1 MVSAKSTG
9 AGSST
14 ATSSLLAST
23 GGGGGSS
30 IMLGASSSASNS
42 KVDVTMK
49 LAQLQNLCK
58 RDPVGYREDYEAQ
71 IRRLESECSILKLSP
86 QSSPSPR
93 LIELIQFAAAV
104 SSSVAYRGEESDR
117 IANLLIDL
125 LVGGGTGGKSSSSDE
140 MTANAG
146 SLQIAMPTMALQ
158 LHRDVRKTCVS
169 ALILMRN
176 KGVIPPLRL
185 LELFFKLLSVVADKG
200 LRELLYKH
208 MVNDIRNINKKGK
221 RDDLV
226 NRSIQSYLHRV
237 ISTHGQSETAKG
249 DEEESATDIA
259 TKRATDLVCELYR
272 RQVWTD
278 SRTVAILASAVT
290 AKNTTVMARAMRF
303 FLNIEEKMAEDAKA
317 ADEEIWDAS
326 QKVDFHRFS
335 RKTNSRQRHVD
346 RQLKNRKKQQK
357 KREGTGSDDW
367 MDVRDDEGVDAAKKL
382 YPAIELLRD
391 PQGLAEAVLR
401 RLKTPKSISYK
412 VKLLMMNFV
421 TRLVGNHELLLLNL
435 YPFLQKYMGGQQ
447 RDVTAVLAYTVQAC
461 HESVPPDEVCGI
473 LKTIAHN
480 FVTER
485 CSEEQMAVGINAIR
499 AICSR
504 VPSILSLEE
513 TRGVV
518 AIGGDATSAT
528 IMDVEAFVRD
538 IAGYNN
544 HRDRSVAIAGKAF
557 VNFIRETYPSLLQGK
572 DRGLKGSALHRNK
585 TMPMRFGEQKVSS
598 GVEGADLLVEY
609 ESKRAAYMKKKER
622 GELES
627 DSGDLEEIEDPVDD
641 NDDSE
646 QGEEED
652 EEAPDLVMLDGEDD
666 GNQEVDDEEND
677 NDDEEEEEVEEEEE
691 LDEEELDNDDDDEVE
706 VGEVDETQN
715 STTADNDG
723 NGNDEDDDDVEKPV
737 IDLSKMSQQE
747 RDALKQHV
755 SSTRVFSSQDFAKM
769 RKLVERERRARM
781 DPREAARRKRAIA
794 QRGGGED
801 FYFDPLS
808 DDDDDDAAPNNGGD
822 GGNDDDDDQ
831 IKIKGAVGVSDI
843 MAEATRKRQ
852 TKADKLQK
860 VLAGREKFETKGR
873 AGGSTNTEKLRRKN
887 FVMSKSSRA
896 ARAKGRGKGGLSENN
911 KKRGRG
917 GISNQGQQGKQQV
930 GHEARKRRRKL

>member
-1 MVSAKSTG
+1 
-9 AGSST
+9 
-14 ATSSLLAST
+14 
-23 GGGGGSS
+23 
-30 IMLGASSSASNS
+30 
-42 KVDVTMK
+42 MK

-58 RDPVGYREDYEAQ
+58 RDPIGYREDYEAQ
-71 IRRLESECSILKLSP
+71 IRRLESECGILKLSP
-86 QSSPSPR
+86 QSTPSPR

-104 SSSVAYRGEESDR
+104 SSSVAYKGEESDR

-125 LVGGGTGGKSSSSDE
+125 LVGGGGGGGAGGTGPSSSLDE
-140 MTANAG
+140 TMANVG
-146 SLQIAMPTMALQ
+146 SLQMAMPTMALQ

-221 RDDLV
+221 RDDHV

-237 ISTHGQSETAKG
+237 ISTHGQSEIAKG
-249 DEEESATDIA
+249 DGEESATDIA

-317 ADEEIWDAS
+317 AEEEIWDAS

-401 RLKTPKSISYK
+401 RLKTPKSITYK

-461 HESVPPDEVCGI
+461 HESVPPDEVYGI

-513 TRGVV
+513 SRGI
-518 AIGGDATSAT
+518 AATGGEATSAT
-528 IMDVEAFVRD
+528 TMDVEAFVRD
-538 IAGYNN
+538 IAAYNN

-585 TMPMRFGEQKVSS
+585 TMPMRFGEQKVST

-609 ESKRAAYMKKKER
+609 ESKRAAYMKMKEK
-622 GELES
+622 GELEEEE
-627 DSGDLEEIEDPVDD
+627 DGDLEDIEEAEDE
-641 NDDSE
+641 DDSE
-646 QGEEED
+646 QEED
-652 EEAPDLVMLDGEDD
+652 EEAPDLVMVDDNGKQALEDASD
-666 GNQEVDDEEND
+666 DAEDNDDDEED
-677 NDDEEEEEVEEEEE
+677 DDEEEEEELEEEEE
-691 LDEEELDNDDDDEVE
+691 GDEEKDVDEDDIDE
-706 VGEVDETQN
+706 EVDEMQT
-715 STTADNDG
+715 TTAA
-723 NGNDEDDDDVEKPV
+723 DDDVDVEERV

-755 SSTRVFSSQDFAKM
+755 SSTRVYSAQDFAKM

-808 DDDDDDAAPNNGGD
+808 DDDDDDAASTNGG
-822 GGNDDDDDQ
+822 GGGDDDENDDQ
-831 IKIKGAVGVSDI
+831 IKIKGAVGVGDI
-843 MAEATRKRQ
+843 MAESTRKRQ

-887 FVMSKSSRA
+887 FVMSKSSRS

-917 GISNQGQQGKQQV
+917 GISNQGQQGKQQI
-930 GHEARKRRRKL
+930 GHEARKRRRKV